1 MHANVTRD
9 ALARFARSVLAVRRA
24 VSACDERFPL
34 DFVACTREGNAAVL
48 ETAPRPTIRT
58 IVASFV
64 FTDLVG
70 FSKGS
75 AADQYAAKAR
85 LSSVLRRNLSA
96 LRESDYW
103 IKDTGDGALI
113 AFVSNPEH
121 ALYMALALAHEYPAG
136 AGSGPSSSLLRT
148 GLHLG
153 TVKESVDVEA
163 RRNFIG
169 DGINAAKRIM
179 DFAQPGQIAASRSF
193 FEAIGNLDAAYA
205 ALFQHLG
212 APDDKHG
219 RAHELYA
226 LAASDTVLERLRAD
240 LAADSGSAAGESA
253 VIDSSSA
260 AKRPPA
266 ATASGNKRRTLMLAS
281 AAVTALVVAA
291 FFVAM
296 RGREPSPPTAT
307 STPPPTPSGGAAADA
322 SPPKQSPKREEPPT
336 PLPKAEAPS
345 ADSATAASKSAPE
358 PGTPAAASSVE
369 PVHNAA
375 VTTPAKAK
383 AAPEIKP
390 RISAPPSASSE
401 SRGGTGSSS
410 PRCTRILEKAAL
422 GEPLAPDEKR
432 ELANT
437 CR

>member
-1 MHANVTRD
+1 
-9 ALARFARSVLAVRRA
+9 
-24 VSACDERFPL
+24 
-34 DFVACTREGNAAVL
+34 VL

-85 LSSVLRRNLSA
+85 LSSVLRRNLSP

-121 ALYMALALAHEYPAG
+121 ALYMALALAHEYPG
-136 AGSGPSSSLLRT
+136 AGSGPSSSLRT

-240 LAADSGSAAGESA
+240 LAADSGNAAGEGA
-253 VIDSSSA
+253 VTDSSSG
-260 AKRPPA
+260 AKPSPA
-266 ATASGNKRRTLMLAS
+266 PTTSGNKHRTLMLAS
-281 AAVTALVVAA
+281 AAAIALVVAA
-291 FFVAM
+291 LFVAM
-296 RGREPSPPTAT
+296 RGREPSPTTAIP
-307 STPPPTPSGGAAADA
+307 TPPSSPSAGSAADA
-322 SPPKQSPKREEPPT
+322 SPPKPSPKQDEPAAP
-336 PLPKAEAPS
+336 PPKAEVPS
-345 ADSATAASKSAPE
+345 TESASGAQKSAPE
-358 PGTPAAASSVE
+358 ASTPAAAPSVE
-369 PVHNAA
+369 PVHNAP
-375 VTTPAKAK
+375 VTAPVKVK

-390 RISAPPSASSE
+390 KIAAPTSAPSE
-401 SRGGTGSSS
+401 TRGGIGSSS

-422 GEPLAPDEKR
+422 GEPLALDEKK

>member
-1 MHANVTRD
+1 
-9 ALARFARSVLAVRRA
+9 
-24 VSACDERFPL
+24 
-34 DFVACTREGNAAVL
+34 VL

-96 LRESDYW
+96 LRENDYW

-136 AGSGPSSSLLRT
+136 AESGPSSSLRT

-240 LAADSGSAAGESA
+240 LAADSGSAAGEGA
-253 VIDSSSA
+253 VMDSSGA

-266 ATASGNKRRTLMLAS
+266 ASASGNKRRTLMLAG
-281 AAVTALVVAA
+281 AAAIALVVAA
-291 FFVAM
+291 LFVAM
-296 RGREPSPPTAT
+296 PGREPSPPTAI
-307 STPPPTPSGGAAADA
+307 SAPPPLPSARDAADVA
-322 SPPKQSPKREEPPT
+322 PPKPSPKREEPAT
-336 PLPKAEAPS
+336 PPKAEAPS
-345 ADSATAASKSAPE
+345 AESAGAAAKSVPE
-358 PGTPAAASSVE
+358 ASAPAAASSVE

-375 VTTPAKAK
+375 VTAPAKAK
-383 AAPEIKP
+383 PPPEIKP
-390 RISAPPSASSE
+390 RVSASPSASSE
-401 SRGGTGSSS
+401 TRGGTASSS

-422 GEPLAPDEKR
+422 GEPLAAEEKR

>member
-1 MHANVTRD
+1 
-9 ALARFARSVLAVRRA
+9 
-24 VSACDERFPL
+24 
-34 DFVACTREGNAAVL
+34 VL

-85 LSSVLRRNLSA
+85 LSSVLRRNLAA

-136 AGSGPSSSLLRT
+136 AGSGPSSSLRT

-240 LAADSGSAAGESA
+240 LAADSGSAAGEGA
-253 VIDSSSA
+253 VMDSSSA
-260 AKRPPA
+260 AKGPPA
-266 ATASGNKRRTLMLAS
+266 ATASGSKRRTLMLAS
-281 AAVTALVVAA
+281 AAAAALVVAA
-291 FFVAM
+291 LFVAM
-296 RGREPSPPTAT
+296 RGREPSPPTAI
-307 STPPPTPSGGAAADA
+307 STPPPSPSASGAADV
-322 SPPKQSPKREEPPT
+322 SPSKPSPKREEPPAPT
-336 PLPKAEAPS
+336 PKAEAPS
-345 ADSATAASKSAPE
+345 AQSAGAASKSAPE
-358 PGTPAAASSVE
+358 PSTPAAASSVE
-369 PVHNAA
+369 PVQNAA
-375 VTTPAKAK
+375 VTAPAKAK
-383 AAPEIKP
+383 AAPEVKP
-390 RISAPPSASSE
+390 RVSAPPSASSE

>member
-1 MHANVTRD
+1 
-9 ALARFARSVLAVRRA
+9 
-24 VSACDERFPL
+24 
-34 DFVACTREGNAAVL
+34 VL

-85 LSSVLRRNLSA
+85 LSSALRRNLSA

-136 AGSGPSSSLLRT
+136 AESGPSSSLRT

-153 TVKESVDVEA
+153 TVKESIDVEA

-226 LAASDTVLERLRAD
+226 LAASDAVLDRLRAD
-240 LAADSGSAAGESA
+240 LAADGDSAAGAGA
-253 VIDSSSA
+253 VTDTLSA
-260 AKRPPA
+260 AKPA
-266 ATASGNKRRTLMLAS
+266 AAAAAPGDKRRTLILAS
-281 AAVTALVVAA
+281 VAATALVIAA
-291 FFVAM
+291 LFVAM
-296 RGREPSPPTAT
+296 RGREPSPPTAIPT
-307 STPPPTPSGGAAADA
+307 EPPSQSTGSAASS
-322 SPPKQSPKREEPPT
+322 SPANMSPKRDEPAAAAA
-336 PLPKAEAPS
+336 PKAEVPLPESPNATPKSAHEPS
-345 ADSATAASKSAPE
+345 APAVAP
-358 PGTPAAASSVE
+358 GGE
-369 PVHNAA
+369 PVRSTASAA
-375 VTTPAKAK
+375 PARAKAV
-383 AAPEIKP
+383 PEVKP
-390 RISAPPSASSE
+390 KISAPASGSTE
-401 SRGGTGSSS
+401 TRSGTGPSS